1 MKKREGFSQCLVD
14 GDEQSLER
22 TRQLRRRAL
31 LASIIIEAA
40 LVAGLLL
47 WPLITPGELPR
58 QFFVTPAPPYHGGT
72 NSAPASS
79 PSRGTPHSNPGKPHP
94 TNYNVITQPAYI
106 PIHVQESPSDGAPE
120 IGSAQGFGATNL
132 PGGGSGP
139 GDLLPGGSISGPAI
153 PIQPLAKPEK
163 PRPMSEG
170 VMEAALIQ
178 KVQPQYP
185 TVARLMH
192 VSGTVRLRAIIGK
205 DGSVS
210 QLEVLSGNP
219 ILAQAAVA
227 AVLEWRYR
235 PTRLND
241 EAVEVET
248 YITVNFI
255 LDQN

>member
-22 TRQLRRRAL
+22 ARQLRRRAL
-31 LASIIIEAA
+31 LASIILEAA
-40 LVAGLLL
+40 LVAALLL

-58 QFFVTPAPPYHGGT
+58 QFFVTPAPPYHGG
-72 NSAPASS
+72 SAAAPA
-79 PSRGTPHSNPGKPHP
+79 PSRGSPHSNPGKPHP

-120 IGSAQGFGATNL
+120 IGSAQAFGATNL

-139 GDLLPGGSISGPAI
+139 GDLLPGGGNSGPAI
-153 PIQPLAKPEK
+153 PIPPLAKPEK
-163 PRPMSEG
+163 PRSMSEG

-227 AVLEWRYR
+227 AVREWRYR
-235 PTRLND
+235 PTRLNE

-255 LDQN
+255 LDQR

>member
-22 TRQLRRRAL
+22 ARQLRRRAL
-31 LASIIIEAA
+31 LASIILEAA
-40 LVAGLLL
+40 LVAALLL

-58 QFFVTPAPPYHGGT
+58 QFFVTPAPPYHGG
-72 NSAPASS
+72 SAAAPA
-79 PSRGTPHSNPGKPHP
+79 PSRGSP
-94 TNYNVITQPAYI
+94 TNHPDGPAKLPEILVQPPSI
-106 PIHVQESPSDGAPE
+106 PSHVQESPSDGAPE

-139 GDLLPGGSISGPAI
+139 GDLLPGGGNSGTAI
-153 PIQPLAKPEK
+153 PTPPLAKPEK

-192 VSGTVRLRAIIGK
+192 VSGIVRLRAIIGK

-210 QLEVLSGNP
+210 ELEVLSGNP

-227 AVLEWRYR
+227 AVREWRYR
-235 PTRLND
+235 PTRLNE
-241 EAVEVET
+241 EAVEIET

-255 LDQN
+255 LDQR

>member
-1 MKKREGFSQCLVD
+1 MKKRDGFSQCLVD

-22 TRQLRRRAL
+22 AQQLRRRAL
-31 LASIIIEAA
+31 LASIILEAA

-47 WPLITPGELPR
+47 WPLITPGELPH

-72 NSAPASS
+72 NSAPAPSHGNPANHLES
-79 PSRGTPHSNPGKPHP
+79 PAKLPEIM
-94 TNYNVITQPAYI
+94 VQPPSI
-106 PIHVQESPSDGAPE
+106 PVHVQESPSDSAPE
-120 IGSAQGFGATNL
+120 IGSGHDFGSTNL
-132 PGGGSGP
+132 PGSGP
-139 GDLLPGGSISGPAI
+139 DTGDLLPGGSNSGPAI
-153 PIQPLAKPEK
+153 PIPPPAKPEK

-170 VMEAALIQ
+170 VMEAALIH

-185 TVARLMH
+185 EVARLMH

-219 ILAQAAVA
+219 LLAQAAVA
-227 AVLEWRYR
+227 AVREWRYR
-235 PTRLND
+235 PTRLNE
-241 EAVEVET
+241 EAVEIET

>member
-22 TRQLRRRAL
+22 ARQLRRRVL
-31 LASIIIEAA
+31 LASIILEAA
-40 LVAGLLL
+40 LVAALLL
-47 WPLITPGELPR
+47 WPLVTPGELPH

-72 NSAPASS
+72 NSASG
-79 PSRGTPHSNPGKPHP
+79 PSRGTPTNHP
-94 TNYNVITQPAYI
+94 DGPAKLPEILVQPPSI
-106 PIHVQESPSDGAPE
+106 PSHVQESPSDGAPE
-120 IGSAQGFGATNL
+120 IGSAQGFGSANL

-139 GDLLPGGSISGPAI
+139 GDLLPGGSNSGPAI
-153 PIQPLAKPEK
+153 PIPPLAKPEK

-192 VSGTVRLRAIIGK
+192 ISGTVRLRAIIGK

-210 QLEVLSGNP
+210 ELEVLSGNP
-219 ILAQAAVA
+219 LLAQAAVA
-227 AVLEWRYR
+227 AVREWRYR
-235 PTRLND
+235 PTRLNE

-255 LDQN
+255 LDQK